1 MKTLKHT
8 FFATLAAIVPLAACT
23 HAPNLPESPRRV
35 SAGRLYEMRMF
46 SPEMNDTIVVD
57 VWTPDDYNTR
67 TRHHVV
73 YMHDGQNLFDA
84 DATWNRQSW
93 NMDSTTRQLI
103 DQKTI
108 PPTIIVGI
116 HSNAA
121 TRIGDLMP
129 QKLMDAVRNDT
140 TRATLDDMSGGQYRG
155 EAYLTFIA
163 HTLKPE
169 IDRLFATDPAPA
181 ATSIMGSSMGGLIS
195 LAAMAEYPD
204 VFGAAACLST
214 HINNPG
220 EHGGLYEALKIYM
233 TDHLHLDHTRRLYL
247 DCGDQTVDADYT
259 PYFDDMAAR
268 IDSLCTAEMQV
279 QFFPGDEHSEQCW
292 ERRVAI
298 PLTFIVR

>member
-1 MKTLKHT
+1 MRTLHRHL
-8 FFATLAAIVPLAACT
+8 LASLTAIVALTACT
-23 HAPNLPESPRRV
+23 RTPNLPESPRRV
-35 SAGRLYEMRMF
+35 SAGRLYEMHLF
-46 SPEMNDTIVVD
+46 APEMADTLTID
-57 VWTPDDYNTR
+57 IWTPNDYDTR

-84 DATWNRQSW
+84 DATWNHQSW
-93 NMDSTTRQLI
+93 NMDSTTQRLI
-103 DQKTI
+103 DQNII

-116 HSNAA
+116 HSKDA

-129 QKLMDAVRNDT
+129 KKLMDAVHNDT
-140 TRATLDDMSGGQYRG
+140 TRATLDYMSGGQYRG

-169 IDRLFATDPAPA
+169 IDRLFATDPTPA

-204 VFGAAACLST
+204 VFGSAACLST
-214 HINNPG
+214 HINNPD

-233 TDHLHLDHTRRLYL
+233 ADRLHLDHTHRLYL

-279 QFFPGDEHSEQCW
+279 RFFPGDEHSEQCW

-298 PLTFIVR
+298 PLTFIAR